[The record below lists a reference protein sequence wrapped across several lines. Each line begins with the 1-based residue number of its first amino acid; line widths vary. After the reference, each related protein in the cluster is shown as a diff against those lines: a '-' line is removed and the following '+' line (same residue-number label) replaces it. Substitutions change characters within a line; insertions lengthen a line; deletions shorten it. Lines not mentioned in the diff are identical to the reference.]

1 MLRVQERFNFVFGP
15 EHREFIQSAV
25 PVGKSWPDWR
35 NDTDEDLRRRLAW
48 PVEGVLSDVR
58 NSGFW
63 PAFWGDQPDA
73 KDDWEREARTSC
85 PRRGL
90 IPVLSHRYMTSDL
103 KVQPQSSLLGYQTD
117 IIFYGDNLLDYL
129 AHEFRLGSLH
139 PSERP
144 HVPFWSDLAEG
155 VLRTVICRSG
165 KGVSRLLAVNR
176 DTPS

>member
-103 KVQPQSSLLGYQTD
+103 KFSPSPVFSAIRQTSSSMATTSWTISHTSSASG
-117 IIFYGDNLLDYL
+117 
-129 AHEFRLGSLH
+129 
-139 PSERP
+139 
-144 HVPFWSDLAEG
+144 PFIRRSG
-155 VLRTVICRSG
+155 RMCRSG
-165 KGVSRLLAVNR
+165 PILPRVC
-176 DTPS
+176 